1 MLTQGSDFLIS
12 WPGTHAG
19 CGQLTFLRE
28 ENRIG
33 KLPTWERVSARR
45 LVREVYLNHTT
56 NFYSGITVL
65 SHSIFFFQLC
75 PGILCGAFASVFMSD
90 VGL

>member
-12 WPGTHAG
+12 WPGSHEG

-28 ENRIG
+28 ENRIR
-33 KLPTWERVSARR
+33 KLPTWERESARR
-45 LVREVYLNHTT
+45 LVGELYLNHII
-56 NFYSGITVL
+56 YSGITVL